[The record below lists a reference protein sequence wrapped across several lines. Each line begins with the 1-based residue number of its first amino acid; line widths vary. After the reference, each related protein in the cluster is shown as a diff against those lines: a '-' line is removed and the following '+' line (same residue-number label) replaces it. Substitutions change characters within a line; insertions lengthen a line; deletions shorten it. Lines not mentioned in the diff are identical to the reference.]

1 MNSYFAYLW
10 LKFGTILLLT
20 TAISSASNQME
31 TPLVFINNTFM
42 DNISIENHTIQTV
55 SVLDPWEC
63 FRHCAKHCDCVAF
76 QVSEKICELL
86 GTDIDGAIGNQVKKP
101 GTRFYHMQQNG
112 VREHYRCLN
121 GCCQPNPCLN
131 GGTCVESCDNIRK
144 QYTCACPRNYQGKR
158 CEIFHPRVK
167 SCQSYIDLKPE
178 SESGVYN
185 LNDTVQTYCDFD
197 SEAGKVWTLIQSF
210 SLENKAFY
218 KREPFYF
225 NFPRNETRFN
235 WNDFRVSYQAMVNI
249 RDNSTHWRV
258 TCNFPSGLDF
268 TDYARA
274 TLQATDILTFVNQD
288 RCRKYEYISVRGQS
302 CTDCSGMIVQR
313 DTQHMH
319 TDSYWSG
326 RNGCFWDPRIGS
338 VVGEDNFGFYN
349 TINTQH
355 SCTENSLSTTQW
367 WLGAGL

>member
-31 TPLVFINNTFM
+31 TPLVFINNIFM

-86 GTDIDGAIGNQVKKP
+86 GTDIDGAIGN
-101 GTRFYHMQQNG
+101 H
-112 VREHYRCLN
+112 L
-121 GCCQPNPCLN
+121 CQ
-131 GGTCVESCDNIRK
+131 
-144 QYTCACPRNYQGKR
+144 
-158 CEIFHPRVK
+158 F
-167 SCQSYIDLKPE
+167 YIDLKPE

-185 LNDTVQTYCDFD
+185 LNDTVQTYGDFD

-355 SCTENSLSTTQW
+355 SCTEILFPPRNGGW
-367 WLGAGL
+367 VLGSKSEPTLR

>member
-1 MNSYFAYLW
+1 MIRFKLIV
-10 LKFGTILLLT
+10 ILTPKPAKSGLSSSHSLSKIRLFTSENLFTSTFRETKQDLT
-20 TAISSASNQME
+20 GMI
-31 TPLVFINNTFM
+31 
-42 DNISIENHTIQTV
+42 
-55 SVLDPWEC
+55 
-63 FRHCAKHCDCVAF
+63 
-76 QVSEKICELL
+76 
-86 GTDIDGAIGNQVKKP
+86 
-101 GTRFYHMQQNG
+101 
-112 VREHYRCLN
+112 
-121 GCCQPNPCLN
+121 
-131 GGTCVESCDNIRK
+131 
-144 QYTCACPRNYQGKR
+144 
-158 CEIFHPRVK
+158 
-167 SCQSYIDLKPE
+167 
-178 SESGVYN
+178 
-185 LNDTVQTYCDFD
+185 
-197 SEAGKVWTLIQSF
+197 
-210 SLENKAFY
+210 
-218 KREPFYF
+218 
-225 NFPRNETRFN
+225 
-235 WNDFRVSYQAMVNI
+235 FRVSFQAMINI

-268 TDYARA
+268 TDYPRA

-355 SCTENSLSTTQW
+355 SCTENSLSITQW